1 MCYQVVP
8 CCSNQGADLGQ
19 HVQGLD
25 KYMAD
30 DVGKLSLKF
39 FDPATRFIFSSSS
52 GLRDYVCTR
61 HLAMI
66 VLLLYIGFSQLS

>member
-1 MCYQVVP
+1 MT
-8 CCSNQGADLGQ
+8 
-19 HVQGLD
+19 
-25 KYMAD
+25 D

-66 VLLLYIGFSQLS
+66 VLLLYIGFFSAKLRTDFLVTLPLQSIHGEAGVP